1 MPKETFFNLNEE
13 KQEKV
18 VRSAVSEFIK
28 HGFEKANVGEIA
40 KKAGVA
46 KGSIYQ
52 YFENKKE
59 LFIYAVQWSA
69 NFFLKKYDQ
78 QIIPADMDI
87 FNFMIESAKPMLQQL
102 KEERELTIF
111 MQDVI
116 LGKYNSVGDE
126 SLTAMMKTGDE
137 YVVKLIK
144 EGKKNGSIRKDI
156 DDHILSMFLIGASMK
171 IKESILYKARND
183 ANNAADL
190 GYDKYE
196 YEYGAMMELLKNG
209 MGEKKCL

>member
-18 VRSAVSEFIK
+18 IRSAVSEFVK
-28 HGFEKANVGEIA
+28 HGFEKANIGVIA
-40 KKAGVA
+40 KNAGVA

-59 LFIYAVQWSA
+59 LFMYAVQWST
-69 NFFLKKYDQ
+69 NLFLRKYGLKAV
-78 QIIPADMDI
+78 PNDMDI
-87 FNFMIESAKPMLQQL
+87 FDFMLESAKPMLKQL

-126 SLTAMMKTGDE
+126 SLSAVMKTGDE
-137 YVVKLIK
+137 YALRLIR

-156 DDHILSMFLIGASMK
+156 DDHILSMFLTGASMK
-171 IKESILYKARND
+171 IKEAILYKARND
-183 ANNAADL
+183 GNNMNDL

-196 YEYGAMMELLKNG
+196 NEYKAMMELLKNG